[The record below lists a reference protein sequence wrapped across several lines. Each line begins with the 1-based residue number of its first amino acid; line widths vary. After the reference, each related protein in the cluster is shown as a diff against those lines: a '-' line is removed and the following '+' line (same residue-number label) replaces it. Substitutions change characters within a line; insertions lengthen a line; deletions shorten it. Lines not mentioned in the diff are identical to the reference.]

1 MTHGPRLTERQER
14 VWNDPHY
21 LAKEGQTVSKE
32 GQTTPDIRSFPF
44 SFLSFRPRSSFEGRS
59 ESFGKERRIW
69 NDLRTRPER
78 GKGWDKSGL
87 ISPIERHHSCIIL
100 LSFCSFHYHST
111 DFSDGLLDPL
121 ANVLLHVLILVH
133 HWHRHLSW
141 IKRHLKNIDEDI

>member
-1 MTHGPRLTERQER
+1 MVLVWRNDRNEPGTTLSKWQRRAKRCRRRVER
-14 VWNDPHY
+14 P
-21 LAKEGQTVSKE
+21 QTS
-32 GQTTPDIRSFPF
+32 GHSFF
-44 SFLSFRPRSSFEGRS
+44 SFLSFGPRSSFEGRS
-59 ESFGKERRIW
+59 ESFGKERSIW

-78 GKGWDKSGL
+78 GKGWGKSGL

-100 LSFCSFHYHST
+100 LSFCSFYYHST

-141 IKRHLKNIDEDI
+141 IKRRLKNIDEDI